1 MMYDLAAPIEIAK
14 DIYWVGYVLPNDPFQ
29 CHVYLIK
36 NGDHSVLI
44 DPGSKLTWP
53 HTREKIVQLMPLE
66 DIRYIVCQHQ
76 DPDITSC
83 ISDIFAEIGTEGRT
97 VVTHWRTAALLKHY
111 DWKVDF
117 YEIEEHQWRLETGSR
132 SLQFIFTPYMHFP
145 GAFCSY
151 DRATKVLFSSDIFG
165 AFTETFQLYAADAD
179 SYFEQMRSFHA
190 HYMPSKEIVNSGLD
204 NIGKYPLEMIA
215 PQHGSILKKELI
227 APVIA
232 RLRELEVGLFLET
245 GVGKDVRLLT
255 KSNAILSA
263 IFNDVAYSIN
273 GFLTLE
279 RVLTEVQKLFKIERI
294 IAMGFVDQ
302 QVVLFDSAKDHAI
315 KTEVSEKIARS
326 RYPDLFEQQ
335 GVRVEKI
342 ANLCS
347 IDLGKS
353 YVGYTFISR
362 NGEGVIVGMMQ
373 FLFDEEQTFEPYEL
387 EILKNFQSPFNIML
401 SKTLEFYKLEEEK
414 NRFFSNSITDS
425 LTSLYNRYYLNESGK
440 KEFVNAKRYNYSLSV
455 AMMDLDCFK
464 AVNDT
469 YGHDVG
475 DIVLKDFARK
485 IKSVIREG
493 DMAYRYGG
501 EEFILVLPHS
511 TAEDA
516 EQLLLRI
523 REKIIEEGGVK
534 IGTHTLEYRFSAGV
548 QILENEHSLEELI
561 KHADKKLYIS
571 KEQGRDRITL

>member
-1 MMYDLAAPIEIAK
+1 MYDLESPIEIAK
-14 DIYWVGYVLPNDPFQ
+14 DIYWVGHVLPDDPFQ

-36 NGDHSVLI
+36 DGKESILI

-53 HTREKIVQLMPLE
+53 HTRKKILQLMPLE

-83 ISDIFAEIGTEGRT
+83 ISDIFEEIGTEGRS
-97 VVTHWRTAALLKHY
+97 VVTHWRSVALLKHY

-117 YEIEEHQWRLETGSR
+117 YEIEEHQWILETGSR
-132 SLQFIFTPYMHFP
+132 SLQFVFTPYMHFP

-151 DRATKVLFSSDIFG
+151 DTATQVLFSSDIFG
-165 AFTETFQLYAADAD
+165 AFTETFQLYATDADA
-179 SYFEQMRSFHA
+179 YFEQMRPFHS
-190 HYMPSKEIVNSGLD
+190 HYMPSTEIVNSGLD
-204 NIGKYPLEMIA
+204 NICKYPLEMIA

-227 APVIA
+227 IPVVT
-232 RLRELEVGLFLET
+232 RLRELDVGLFLDA
-245 GVGKDVRLLT
+245 GRGKDIRLLT
-255 KSNAILSA
+255 RSNAILAA

-279 RVLTEVQKLFKIERI
+279 RVLSEVQKLFKIERI
-294 IAMGFVDQ
+294 IAMGFIDH
-302 QVVLFDSAKDHAI
+302 QVILFDSAQDHAI
-315 KTEVSEKIARS
+315 KTEVSEKIAKS

-335 GVRVEKI
+335 DVRVEKI
-342 ANLCS
+342 ENLCT

-353 YVGYTFISR
+353 YVSYTFVSH
-362 NGEGVIVGMMQ
+362 NGEGAAVGMMQ
-373 FLFDEEQTFEPYEL
+373 FLFDDEQTFEPYEL

-425 LTSLYNRYYLNESGK
+425 LTALYNRYYLNESGK
-440 KEFVNAKRYNYSLSV
+440 KEFVNAKRYDYPLSV
-455 AMMDLDCFK
+455 VMLDLDHFK
-464 AVNDT
+464 LVNDT

-501 EEFILVLPHS
+501 EEFVLVLPHS
-511 TAEDA
+511 TAEEA
-516 EQLLLRI
+516 QQLLLRI
-523 REKIIEEGGVK
+523 RERVIGDGGVK
-534 IGTHTLEYRFSAGV
+534 IGEEALQYRFSGGV
-548 QILENEHSLEELI
+548 QQLENESSLEEML
-561 KHADKKLYIS
+561 KHADQKLYIS
-571 KEQGRDRITL
+571 KHAGRDRITI

>member
-1 MMYDLAAPIEIAK
+1 MYDLASPIEIAK
-14 DIYWVGYVLPNDPFQ
+14 DIYWVGHVLADDPFQ

-36 NGDHSVLI
+36 DGNESILI

-53 HTREKIVQLMPLE
+53 DTRKKILQLMPLE
-66 DIRYIVCQHQ
+66 NIKYIVCQHQ

-83 ISDIFAEIGTEGRT
+83 ISDIFEEIGTEGRA
-97 VVTHWRTAALLKHY
+97 VVTHWRSAAVLKHY

-165 AFTETFQLYAADAD
+165 AFTETFQLYARDAEA
-179 SYFEQMRSFHA
+179 YFEQMRSFHA
-190 HYMPSKEIVNSGLD
+190 YYMPSKEIVNNGLD
-204 NIGKYPLEMIA
+204 NISKYPLEMIA

-232 RLRELEVGLFLET
+232 KLRELEVGLFLT
-245 GVGKDVRLLT
+245 HSGMKDTRLLLR
-255 KSNAILSA
+255 SNEVLAA

-279 RVLTEVQKLFKIERI
+279 RVLNEVQKLFKIERI
-294 IAMGFVDQ
+294 IAMGFIDH
-302 QVVLFDSAKDHAI
+302 QVVLFDSSQDHAI
-315 KTEVSEKIARS
+315 KTEVSEKTAKS
-326 RYPDLFEQQ
+326 RYPDLFEEQ

-342 ANLCS
+342 SNLCS
-347 IDLGKS
+347 IALERT
-353 YVGYTFISR
+353 YVGYTFVSY
-362 NGEGVIVGMMQ
+362 NGEGAAVGMMQ
-373 FLFDEEQTFEPYEL
+373 FLFDEEQTFESYEL
-387 EILKNFQSPFNIML
+387 DILKNFQSPFNIML

-425 LTSLYNRYYLNESGK
+425 LTSLYNRFFLVESGK
-440 KEFVNAKRYNYSLSV
+440 KEFVNARRYHYSLSV
-455 AMMDLDCFK
+455 AMLDLDFFK
-464 AVNDT
+464 RVNDT

-485 IKSVIREG
+485 VKSVIREG

-501 EEFILVLPHS
+501 EEFVLVLPHS

-516 EQLLLRI
+516 KLLLMRI

-534 IGTHTLEYRFSAGV
+534 IGKNTLEYRFSAGV
-548 QILENEHSLEELI
+548 QTLENEASLEEMI
-561 KHADKKLYIS
+561 KHADEKLYFS
-571 KEQGRDRITL
+571 KEHGRDKITL